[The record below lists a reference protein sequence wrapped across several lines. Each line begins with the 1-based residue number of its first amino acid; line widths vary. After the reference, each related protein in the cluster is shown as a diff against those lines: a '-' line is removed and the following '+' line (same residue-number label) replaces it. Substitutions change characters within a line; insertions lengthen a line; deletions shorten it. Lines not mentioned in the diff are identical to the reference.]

1 MNPYE
6 FAEAHYEEF
15 LNDLKDLIR
24 IPSISTMS
32 EHKGDIRRAAEWLK
46 AHLDAI
52 GMTRTEIFETP
63 GHPIV
68 FAEWDGAGDAPTLLV
83 YGHYDVQP
91 VDDPEHQWLSDPFEP
106 DTRHGNLYA
115 RGATDDKGQTMV
127 QVNAAHSLIATG
139 QMPFNVKFI
148 IEGEEENGST
158 SLYSFIDQHADL
170 LAADVVAISDSH
182 ILGLDRPSMVTGLRG
197 MVYMEIEVRGPE
209 HDLHSG
215 SYGGLV
221 HNPAQALAEI
231 LAALHDKEGHITVP
245 GFYDKVRE
253 LSAEDRAELAK
264 TPYTLDELKHE
275 TGVRKPWGEPEYE
288 MHERRGTRPTLE
300 VNGLVGGWTGEGAK
314 TVLPAKALAKVSCRL
329 VPDQDPDEIFRLVTQ
344 CVAALTPDTV
354 TSEVRKLHEGL
365 WAVVDIHSPAVQAA
379 VRAYEFG
386 FGARPVFTREGGS
399 IPVVGTFQKVLNA
412 PVVLMGFG
420 LPDDNLHAP
429 NEKFS
434 LESFRRGMK
443 TVIKFYE
450 ELAAAR
456 LR

>member
-68 FAEWDGAGDAPTLLV
+68 FAEWHGAGDAPTLLV

-106 DTRHGNLYA
+106 FIRDGNLFA

-127 QVNAAHSLIATG
+127 QVNAAHSLIATR

-158 SLYSFIDQHADL
+158 SLYPFIEQHAEL
-170 LAADVVAISDSH
+170 LSADVVVISDSH
-182 ILGLDRPSMVTGLRG
+182 ILGLDRPSIVTGLRG

-215 SYGGLV
+215 TYGGLV

-231 LAALHDKEGHITVP
+231 IAALHDQGGQAVYPPVQVARRIVRAAGHKREGDEGLPAGRSAKEGSDGQAERP
-245 GFYDKVRE
+245 E
-253 LSAEDRAELAK
+253 LVD
-264 TPYTLDELKHE
+264 
-275 TGVRKPWGEPEYE
+275 
-288 MHERRGTRPTLE
+288 
-300 VNGLVGGWTGEGAK
+300 
-314 TVLPAKALAKVSCRL
+314 LPAGHR
-329 VPDQDPDEIFRLVTQ
+329 PGQD
-344 CVAALTPDTV
+344 
-354 TSEVRKLHEGL
+354 GL
-365 WAVVDIHSPAVQAA
+365 
-379 VRAYEFG
+379 RA
-386 FGARPVFTREGGS
+386 GAGNEMRNGEAGIRTRGR
-399 IPVVGTFQKVLNA
+399 
-412 PVVLMGFG
+412 G
-420 LPDDNLHAP
+420 LPP
-429 NEKFS
+429 T
-434 LESFRRGMK
+434 
-443 TVIKFYE
+443 TV
-450 ELAAAR
+450 
-456 LR
+456 